1 MSQPSAEEALVA
13 YRKLHRALLT
23 SSASKWRDLDISM
36 QQLRAMFFLR
46 DEEQATV
53 GRLAELFSFGLP
65 AASLL
70 ADRLVR
76 AGYVERR
83 EDPADRRRVQLSLT
97 RVGLRLVTDLR
108 EGSHSV
114 LRRWMSSLSPGE
126 LGGLNKGRGAP
137 GRVRA
142 RQRGVPEERGVS
154 PGYQDRRDQTL
165 PRR

>member
-1 MSQPSAEEALVA
+1 MPQPSDEALAA

-46 DEEQATV
+46 DEEEATV
-53 GRLAELFSFGLP
+53 GRLAELFGFGLP

-83 EDPADRRRVQLSLT
+83 EDPADRRRVLLSLT
-97 RVGLRLVTDLR
+97 RAGVRLVTDLR

-114 LRRWMSSLSPGE
+114 LRRWMSSLSPE
-126 LGGLNKGRGAP
+126 DLAALTRGW
-137 GRVRA
+137 RA
-142 RQRGVPEERGVS
+142 LAEVASRHGAILENSAV
-154 PGYQDRRDQTL
+154 
-165 PRR
+165 

>member
-53 GRLAELFSFGLP
+53 GRLAELFGFGLP

-83 EDPADRRRVQLSLT
+83 EDPADRRRVLLSLT

-114 LRRWMSSLSPGE
+114 LRRWMSSLSPE
-126 LGGLNKGRGAP
+126 DLAALTRGW
-137 GRVRA
+137 RA
-142 RQRGVPEERGVS
+142 LAEVASRHGAVLENSAV
-154 PGYQDRRDQTL
+154 
-165 PRR
+165 

>member
-1 MSQPSAEEALVA
+1 MSQPSPDEALAA

-36 QQLRAMFFLR
+36 QQVRAMFFLR
-46 DEEQATV
+46 DEEEASV
-53 GRLAELFSFGLP
+53 GRLAELFGFGLP

-83 EDPADRRRVQLSLT
+83 GDPADRRRVLLSLT

-114 LRRWMSSLSPGE
+114 LRRWMSSLSPEDLEALIQGWRALAE
-126 LGGLNKGRGAP
+126 VASRHGA
-137 GRVRA
+137 VRENSA
-142 RQRGVPEERGVS
+142 V
-154 PGYQDRRDQTL
+154 
-165 PRR
+165 